1 MPLNVNPSPS
11 GGQGSWTTVFKGDSS
26 MNVRRDTV
34 RWDPTRGYSELI
46 DYRGLSQQSA
56 LDLFQTYIG
65 LGVACE
71 VVYEDDIAEVHI
83 NNSTQEITIDSWEIV
98 GDEAQSDFLLH
109 PTMLSNLALEDIQEL
124 RQYLNDGLTSNQV
137 FIMADWED
145 LQDTAIERIY
155 AAVFNGQTEYLKQQY
170 VLRHETSL
178 SGRSKENIADVG
190 VNQIYT
196 IASLLSEVQDSSLWA
211 FPLPERLAYKI
222 SNILPPYVPYGY
234 SAPQNYVW
242 GAFKST
248 STESTV
254 VNNRIQIRTDYTI
267 DLINA
272 DAYATYAGSGGF

>member
-1 MPLNVNPSPS
+1 
-11 GGQGSWTTVFKGDSS
+11 

-46 DYRGLSQQSA
+46 DYKGLSQQAA

-71 VVYEDDIAEVHI
+71 VVYENDIAEVHI
-83 NNSTQEITIDSWEIV
+83 NNSTQEITIDSWEIM

-109 PTMLSNLALEDIQEL
+109 PTMLSNLTLTEIQEL
-124 RQYLNDGLTSNQV
+124 RQYLNEGLTSDQV
-137 FIMADWED
+137 FADMGAWED
-145 LQDTAIERIY
+145 LQNTAVERIY
-155 AAVFNGQTEYLKQQY
+155 AAIFNGQTEYLTQKY
-170 VLRHETSL
+170 VLRHETSF
-178 SGRSKENIADVG
+178 SGRSTANIADVG

-196 IASLLSEVQDSSLWA
+196 IASLLSEVQNSSLWA
-211 FPLPERLAYKI
+211 FPLPDRLAYKI

-254 VNNRIQIRTDYTI
+254 VNNRIQIRTDYSI

-272 DAYATYAGSGGF
+272 DAYATYVVTYAGSGGF